1 MKLSKEFQLV
11 YKRGKAAHAKSSVLF
26 YLRDKEYKKGFTAS
40 KKVGNAVF
48 RNRAK
53 RRLRALFLEFSS
65 QLNSGTYVF
74 VAKEPIRH
82 TSYEELKADIERAL
96 KRVGGLISDS
106 KTSS

>member
-1 MKLSKEFQLV
+1 MKLPKEFQLV

-26 YLRDKEYKKGFTAS
+26 YLKGEEYKNGFTAS
-40 KKVGNAVF
+40 KKVGNAVY

-53 RRLRALFLEFSS
+53 RRLRALFMEFSS
-65 QLNSGTYVF
+65 QMNSGTYVF

-82 TSYEELKADIERAL
+82 TSYEELKEDIRKSL
-96 KRVGGLISDS
+96 KRVGGLISDT